1 MLRGKQNDYA
11 KMEDPWLNFREAAE
25 FVSKTRGVEFSYLDG
40 AYYLLGLKIS
50 RLKNL
55 GQRDPANE
63 SKHDTLQDF
72 RGYAGIIQAIE
83 EEEAFAVRKTRKK
96 VKR

>member
-1 MLRGKQNDYA
+1 MLRGKQQDYA
-11 KMEDPWLNFREAAE
+11 SMEDPWLNFKEAAE
-25 FVSKTRGVEFSYLDG
+25 FVSKTRGVTFNYLDG

-55 GQRDPANE
+55 GKRDPVNE
-63 SKHDTLQDF
+63 PKRDTLQDF

-83 EEEAFAVRKTRKK
+83 EEEAFAIRKTRKGK
-96 VKR
+96 G